1 MQQVS
6 LIRCLSYEALEV
18 EEAVR
23 KSIECLGGI
32 KEYIKP
38 GMKVLLKCN
47 LLMRKKPE
55 ECVTTHPAVVQA
67 MALLVKSAGATP
79 IIADCP
85 GGPYMEKML
94 KIVYKGCGMI
104 EASERSS
111 AILNLNTDI
120 VDVFVPEAKIAKK
133 ITVASVVKEADAIIS
148 LPKLKTH
155 GMCLFTGAVKNMF
168 GIIPGMTKMEYHFRM
183 NKIDDFSDM
192 LIDVCMF
199 ANPVLSVMDAVI
211 GMEGNGPSAGIPRAI
226 GAIISGCSPYAVD
239 VAATDLVGID
249 SRRVTTIV
257 KAEERGLCSA
267 RPEDIA
273 FLGDLFSKPYIS
285 DFKLPESA
293 RRGLLSKI
301 LDVTGKSGLSK
312 WLKPRVEPKPVIIR
326 ERCIGCGDCE
336 RCCPPKA
343 ISMKSGKP
351 QIDLDKCIKCYCCQE
366 LCPEKAV
373 EIGRNWAFKLFE

>member
-1 MQQVS
+1 
-6 LIRCLSYEALEV
+6 LSYDELKV

-23 KSIECLGGI
+23 KSVEFLGGI

-47 LLMRKKPE
+47 LLMRKRPE
-55 ECVTTHPAVVQA
+55 ECVTTHPTVVQA
-67 MALLVKSAGATP
+67 TALLVKSAGATP

-85 GGPYMEKML
+85 GGPYLDKML

-104 EASERSS
+104 EAAQRSS
-111 AILNLNTDI
+111 ANLNFNTDT

-133 ITVASVVKEADAIIS
+133 ITIASAVKEADAIIS

-192 LIDVCMF
+192 LIDVCRF
-199 ANPVLSVMDAVI
+199 ANPVLSIMDAVI
-211 GMEGNGPSAGIPRAI
+211 GMEGNGPSAGIPRSI
-226 GAIISGCSPYAVD
+226 GAIIAGCSPYAVD

-249 SRRVTTIV
+249 PCSVATIV

-267 RPEDIA
+267 SPEDIV
-273 FLGDLFSKPYIS
+273 FIGDHFKKPYIL

-293 RRGLLSKI
+293 RRGLLSKM
-301 LDVTGKSGLSK
+301 LDITGNSSLSK
-312 WLKPRVEPKPVIIR
+312 WLKPKVEPKPVIIR

-343 ISMKSGKP
+343 ISMNSGKP
-351 QIDLDKCIKCYCCQE
+351 QIDMDKCIKCYCCQE

-373 EIGRNWAFKLFE
+373 EIGRNWAFKLFK

>member
-6 LIRCLSYEALEV
+6 QIRCLSYDTPEV

-23 KSIECLGGI
+23 KSIENLGGI
-32 KEYIKP
+32 KEYVKP

-47 LLMRKKPE
+47 LLMPKRPE

-67 MALLVKSAGATP
+67 MALLVKNAGATP

-94 KIVYKGCGMI
+94 KLVYKSCGMI
-104 EASERSS
+104 EAAQRSNS
-111 AILNLNTDI
+111 NLNYNTDT
-120 VDVFVPEAKIAKK
+120 VDVFVPDAKIAKK
-133 ITVASVVKEADAIIS
+133 ITIASVVSEADAIIS

-183 NKIDDFSDM
+183 NRIDDFSDM
-192 LIDVCMF
+192 LIDVCSY

-211 GMEGNGPSAGIPRAI
+211 GMEGDGPSAGTPRVI
-226 GAIISGCSPYAVD
+226 GAIIAGCSPYAVD
-239 VAATDLVGID
+239 VAATNLVGIAP
-249 SRRVTTIV
+249 RKVATIA

-267 RPEDIA
+267 NPEDIV
-273 FLGDLFSKPYIS
+273 FLGDHFKKPYIS

-293 RRGLLSKI
+293 KRGLLSKI
-301 LDVTGKSGLSK
+301 LDVTGSSK
-312 WLKPRVEPKPVIIR
+312 ISAWLKPKVEPKPIIIND
-326 ERCIGCGDCE
+326 RCIGCGDCE
-336 RCCPPKA
+336 RSCPPKA
-343 ISMKSGKP
+343 IAMNSGKP
-351 QIDLDKCIKCYCCQE
+351 IIDMDKCIKCYCCQE

-373 EIGRNWAFKLFE
+373 IIGRNWVFKFLK

>member
-6 LIRCLSYEALEV
+6 LVRCLTYETLEV

-23 KSIECLGGI
+23 KCIEHLGGI

-47 LLMRKKPE
+47 LLMRKRPE

-67 MALLVKSAGATP
+67 MALLVKNAGATP

-94 KIVYKGCGMI
+94 KTVYKGCGMI
-104 EASERSS
+104 EAAQHSN
-111 AILNLNTDI
+111 ALLNYNTDT
-120 VDVFVPEAKIAKK
+120 VDVFVPDAKIAKK
-133 ITVASVVKEADAIIS
+133 ITIATVVKEADAIIS

-192 LIDVCMF
+192 LIDVCSF
-199 ANPVLSVMDAVI
+199 ANPVLSVMDAI
-211 GMEGNGPSAGIPRAI
+211 MGMEGNGPSAGSPRAI
-226 GAIISGCSPYAVD
+226 GAIIAGCNPYAVD
-239 VAATDLVGID
+239 VAATDLVGIAPY
-249 SRRVTTIV
+249 RVATIA

-267 RPEDIA
+267 SPEKIVY
-273 FLGDLFSKPYIS
+273 LGDHFKKPYIS
-285 DFKLPESA
+285 DFKLPDNA

-301 LDVTGKSGLSK
+301 LDVTGNSRISK
-312 WLKPRVEPKPVIIR
+312 WLKPKVEPKPIIIHD
-326 ERCIGCGDCE
+326 RCIGCGDCE

-343 ISMKSGKP
+343 ITMHSGKP
-351 QIDLDKCIKCYCCQE
+351 EIDMEKCIKCYCCQE

-373 EIGRNWAFKLFE
+373 IIGRNWAFKIFK

>member
-1 MQQVS
+1 MQRVS
-6 LIRCLSYEALEV
+6 LVRCLSYEISEV

-23 KSIECLGGI
+23 KSIEHLGGI

-47 LLMRKKPE
+47 LLMRKRPE
-55 ECVTTHPAVVQA
+55 ESVTTHPAVVQA
-67 MALLVKSAGATP
+67 MALLVRNTGATP

-104 EASERSS
+104 EAAQRSN
-111 AILNLNTDI
+111 ANINYNTDI
-120 VDVFVPEAKIAKK
+120 VDVFVPESRIAKK
-133 ITVASVVKEADAIIS
+133 ITVASVVREADAIIS

-183 NKIDDFSDM
+183 NKIDEFSDM
-192 LIDVCMF
+192 LIDVCNY

-211 GMEGNGPSAGIPRAI
+211 GMEGNGPSAGIPRKI
-226 GAIISGCSPYAVD
+226 GAIISGISPYAVD
-239 VAATDLVGID
+239 VAATDLVGIAP
-249 SRRVTTIV
+249 RRVATIV

-267 RPEDIA
+267 NPENIIL
-273 FLGDLFSKPYIS
+273 LGDHFKRPYIS
-285 DFKLPESA
+285 DFKLPETA
-293 RRGLLSKI
+293 RRGLLSKM
-301 LDVTGKSGLSK
+301 LDVTGDSKISK
-312 WLKPRVEPKPVIIR
+312 WLKPKVEPKPLIVQD
-326 ERCIGCGDCE
+326 RCIGCGDCE
-336 RCCPPKA
+336 RFCPPKA
-343 ISMKSGKP
+343 IAMHTGKP
-351 QIDLDKCIKCYCCQE
+351 KIDMEKCIKCYCCQE

-373 EIGRNWAFKLFE
+373 MIGRNWAFKFFK